1 MTTPVAVSDHADE
14 MRRRILAGAARA
26 FSRSGPQATS
36 VPEIAAEAGV
46 SVGLIYRYF
55 SGKAELYAAACTV
68 GAEAEMAGLRAEMA
82 AIRDPRAR
90 LAHAVDFYL
99 SRLGQG
105 GEGALLLGA
114 LAEAPRNPGLRA
126 SLRLRRDTIV
136 EFIRRYLEEREAEGE
151 VAGPVA
157 PLARAL
163 ALTLDGA
170 LAEMALGGS
179 DLPAIRD
186 AILDLL
192 QRLLQA
198 SGPAPT

>member
-1 MTTPVAVSDHADE
+1 LTIQPAVSEHADQ
-14 MRRRILAGAARA
+14 MRRRILEGAARA

-36 VPEIAAEAGV
+36 VPEIAAEARV

-55 SGKAELYAAACTV
+55 SGKAELYAACCTL
-68 GAEAEMAGLRAEMA
+68 GAEAEMAGLMAEMA

-99 SRLGQG
+99 SRLAKN

-114 LAEAPRNPGLRA
+114 MAEAQRNPGLQA

-136 EFIRRYLEEREAEGE
+136 AFIRRYLEERQAEGE
-151 VAGPVA
+151 VVGSVA
-157 PLARAL
+157 PLARAI
-163 ALTLDGA
+163 AMTMDGA
-170 LAEMALGGS
+170 LTELALGDS
-179 DLPAIRD
+179 DLGSVRE

-192 QRLLQA
+192 ERLLQA

>member
-1 MTTPVAVSDHADE
+1 MTIQPAVSEHADQ
-14 MRRRILAGAARA
+14 MRRRILEGAARA

-36 VPEIAAEAGV
+36 VPEIAAEAKV

-55 SGKAELYAAACTV
+55 SGKAELYAAACTL
-68 GAEAEMAGLRAEMA
+68 GAEVEMAGLMAEMA

-99 SRLGQG
+99 SRLARG

-114 LAEAPRNPGLRA
+114 LAEAQRNPGLQA

-136 EFIRRYLEEREAEGE
+136 AFIRRYLEERLAEGDVE
-151 VAGPVA
+151 GPVA
-157 PLARAL
+157 PLARAI
-163 ALTLDGA
+163 AMTMDGA
-170 LAEMALGGS
+170 LTELALGDS
-179 DLPAIRD
+179 DLGAVRE

-192 QRLLQA
+192 GRLLQA

>member
-1 MTTPVAVSDHADE
+1 MAVQPAISEHADQ
-14 MRRRILAGAARA
+14 MRRRILEGAARA

-36 VPEIAAEAGV
+36 MPEIAAEASV

-55 SGKAELYAAACTV
+55 SGKAELYAACCTL
-68 GAEAEMAGLRAEMA
+68 GAEAEMA

-99 SRLGQG
+99 SRLAQG

-114 LAEAPRNPGLRA
+114 LAEAQRNPGLQA

-136 EFIRRYLEEREAEGE
+136 AFIRRYLEERQAEGE
-151 VAGPVA
+151 VEGPVA
-157 PLARAL
+157 PLARAI
-163 ALTLDGA
+163 ALTMDGA
-170 LAEMALGGS
+170 LTELALGDS
-179 DLPAIRD
+179 DLGAIRA

-192 QRLLQA
+192 GRLLQA